1 MLRCVIDTNI
11 YVSGLQFPRGNPRSL
26 LNRAEVGEFLAF
38 TSAPIQAETER
49 IMLEKFRWSR
59 EEVAFAC
66 GKLWRFCEAVQPRV
80 KVKTCD
86 DPDDD
91 KVLECAL
98 EANAD
103 YIVSGDD
110 DLLRLGFFKGTN
122 IVRARAFL
130 DLLRGQ

>member
-1 MLRCVIDTNI
+1 MLRCVIDTYI

-66 GKLWRFCEAVQPRV
+66 GKLWRFCEAVQPRENQ
-80 KVKTCD
+80 KTSHA
-86 DPDDD
+86 P
-91 KVLECAL
+91 AL
-98 EANAD
+98 LFLWQSAKEANAD
-103 YIVSGDD
+103 YSG
-110 DLLRLGFFKGTN
+110 
-122 IVRARAFL
+122 
-130 DLLRGQ
+130 